1 MLDGSIAMSL
11 VVLSNARSEVKRC
24 TTRKDR
30 PRLEIAVLASRLHQS
45 ISNVIL
51 DLLWRRRLVVG
62 VPRNLHEAE
71 TSSRTDSFEGSVAL
85 SQRVGTMKAEELRRL
100 LCSRVDVLHLIERAN
115 NGIGGATLIKK
126 RVF

>member
-1 MLDGSIAMSL
+1 M
-11 VVLSNARSEVKRC
+11 
-24 TTRKDR
+24 
-30 PRLEIAVLASRLHQS
+30 
-45 ISNVIL
+45 
-51 DLLWRRRLVVG
+51 VG

-85 SQRVGTMKAEELRRL
+85 SQRVGTMEAEELRRL

-126 RVF
+126 RVFWLE